1 MNIKKELKMVSANEL
16 SLSSRIKIAVDNKD
30 NHYIIKN
37 VRSRI
42 IMKTGEKIYEIA
54 NQIKANTKGSVF
66 LATTA
71 PICSKTKKYLEEKKI
86 NIISDYI
93 IS

>member
-1 MNIKKELKMVSANEL
+1 MNIKKKLKTVGANEFG
-16 SLSSRIKIAVDNKD
+16 LSSRIKIAVDNKN

-37 VRSRI
+37 IKSRI
-42 IMKTGEKIYEIA
+42 IMKAGKKINEIA
-54 NQIKANTKGSVF
+54 NKIRSKTKGSVF

-71 PICSKTKKYLEEKKI
+71 PVCSKTKQYLEEKKT

-93 IS
+93 VS

>member
-1 MNIKKELKMVSANEL
+1 MNIKKELKMVSPNEFG
-16 SLSSRIKIAVDNKD
+16 LSSRIKIAVDNKD
-30 NHYIIKN
+30 NHHIIKN

-54 NQIKANTKGSVF
+54 NQIKSNTKGGVF

-86 NIISDYI
+86 NIVSDYI

>member
-16 SLSSRIKIAVDNKD
+16 SLSSRIKIAIDNKD

-54 NQIKANTKGSVF
+54 NQIKSNTKVSVF
-66 LATTA
+66 LATSA

-86 NIISDYI
+86 NIVSDYI

>member
-1 MNIKKELKMVSANEL
+1 MNIKKELKVVSANEL
-16 SLSSRIKIAVDNKD
+16 GLSSRIKIAVDNKD
-30 NHYIIKN
+30 NHYIVKN

-42 IMKTGEKIYEIA
+42 IMKAGEKIYEIA
-54 NQIKANTKGSVF
+54 NQIKSITKGSVF

-86 NIISDYI
+86 NTISDYI

>member
-16 SLSSRIKIAVDNKD
+16 SLSGRIKIAIDNKD

-54 NQIKANTKGSVF
+54 NQIKSNTGRSVF

-86 NIISDYI
+86 NIVSDYI

>member
-1 MNIKKELKMVSANEL
+1 MNIKKELKMVSANEFD
-16 SLSSRIKIAVDNKD
+16 LSSQIKIAVDNKD
-30 NHYIIKN
+30 IHYIVKN

-42 IMKTGEKIYEIA
+42 IMKTGVKIYEIA
-54 NQIKANTKGSVF
+54 NQIKSNTRGSVF

>member
-1 MNIKKELKMVSANEL
+1 MNIKKELKAVSANEL
-16 SLSSRIKIAVDNKD
+16 GLSSRIKIAIDNKD
-30 NHYIIKN
+30 NHYIVKN
-37 VRSRI
+37 IRSRI

-54 NQIKANTKGSVF
+54 NQIKPNTKGSVF

>member
-1 MNIKKELKMVSANEL
+1 MNIKKKLKTVNADGLGL
-16 SLSSRIKIAVDNKD
+16 SNRIKLAVDSKD

-37 VRSRI
+37 IRSRI

-54 NQIKANTKGSVF
+54 NQIKSNTKGSVF

-86 NIISDYI
+86 NIVSDYI

>member
-16 SLSSRIKIAVDNKD
+16 DLSSRIKIAIDNKD
-30 NHYIIKN
+30 NHYIVKN

-54 NQIKANTKGSVF
+54 NQIKADTKGSVF

>member
-1 MNIKKELKMVSANEL
+1 MNTKKELKIINANNFG
-16 SLSSRIKIAVDNKD
+16 LSSRITIGVDNKN
-30 NHYIIKN
+30 NHYIVKN
-37 VRSRI
+37 VKSRI
-42 IMKTGEKIYEIA
+42 VMKTGEKIYEIA
-54 NQIKANTKGSVF
+54 LSIKPSIKESVF

>member
-1 MNIKKELKMVSANEL
+1 MNIKKELKAVSANEL
-16 SLSSRIKIAVDNKD
+16 GLSSRIKIAVDNKN
-30 NHYIIKN
+30 NHYIVKN
-37 VRSRI
+37 VKSRI
-42 IMKTGEKIYEIA
+42 IMKTGKKIYEIA
-54 NQIKANTKGSVF
+54 KQFKPNTKGGVF

>member
-16 SLSSRIKIAVDNKD
+16 DLSSRIKIAVDNKD
-30 NHYIIKN
+30 NHYIVKN
-37 VRSRI
+37 IRSRI

-54 NQIKANTKGSVF
+54 NQIKSNTKGSVF

-71 PICSKTKKYLEEKKI
+71 PVCSKTKKYLEEKKI

>member
-30 NHYIIKN
+30 NHYIVKN

-54 NQIKANTKGSVF
+54 NQIKFNTKGSVF

-86 NIISDYI
+86 NIVSDYI

>member
-1 MNIKKELKMVSANEL
+1 MNIKKKLKIVRVKEFG
-16 SLSSRIKIAVDNKD
+16 LSSRIKIAVDNKN
-30 NHYIIKN
+30 NHYIVKS
-37 VRSRI
+37 VKSRI

-54 NQIKANTKGSVF
+54 NQIKSNTKGSVF

-86 NIISDYI
+86 NIVSDYI

>member
-1 MNIKKELKMVSANEL
+1 MNIKKELKAVSANEL
-16 SLSSRIKIAVDNKD
+16 GLSSQIKIAIDNKN
-30 NHYIIKN
+30 NHYIVKN
-37 VRSRI
+37 VKSRI

-54 NQIKANTKGSVF
+54 NQIKPNTKGSVF

-86 NIISDYI
+86 NIVSDYI

>member
-1 MNIKKELKMVSANEL
+1 MNIKKELKMVSANEF
-16 SLSSRIKIAVDNKD
+16 SFSSRIKIAIDNKD

-54 NQIKANTKGSVF
+54 NQIKSNT
-66 LATTA
+66 
-71 PICSKTKKYLEEKKI
+71 
-86 NIISDYI
+86 
-93 IS
+93 

>member
-16 SLSSRIKIAVDNKD
+16 SLSSRIKIAIDNKD

-54 NQIKANTKGSVF
+54 NQIKSNTNGSVF

-71 PICSKTKKYLEEKKI
+71 PICSKTKKFLEEKKI
-86 NIISDYI
+86 YIVSNYI

>member
-1 MNIKKELKMVSANEL
+1 MNIKKELKAISANRL
-16 SLSSRIKIAVDNKD
+16 GLSSRIKIAVDNKD
-30 NHYIIKN
+30 NHYIVKN

-54 NQIKANTKGSVF
+54 NQIKSNTKGSVF

>member
-1 MNIKKELKMVSANEL
+1 MNIKKELKAVNANEL
-16 SLSSRIKIAVDNKD
+16 GLSSRIKIAIDNKG
-30 NHYIIKN
+30 NHYIVKN
-37 VRSRI
+37 IGSRI
-42 IMKTGEKIYEIA
+42 IMKTGEKINKIA
-54 NQIKANTKGSVF
+54 NQIKTNTKGSVF

-86 NIISDYI
+86 NIVSDYI

>member
-54 NQIKANTKGSVF
+54 NQIKSNTKGSDF
-66 LATTA
+66 LATSA

-86 NIISDYI
+86 NIVSDYI